1 VIKVK
6 TVSVNELK
14 FKKNLTMI
22 EQFSIQDFLFK
33 YIRQTTEEIADILKL
48 EYSENVFAK
57 MEVKLEPAI
66 IINGV
71 EQFRYVTI
79 TEDNQI
85 VIGVLDSNKEL
96 KHRIIFLDEV

>member
-1 VIKVK
+1 MK

-22 EQFSIQDFLFK
+22 EQFSIQDFLLK

-57 MEVKLEPAI
+57 MEANLEPVI
-66 IINGV
+66 FINGD

>member
-1 VIKVK
+1 MK

-57 MEVKLEPAI
+57 MEANLEPAI

>member
-1 VIKVK
+1 MK

-33 YIRQTTEEIADILKL
+33 YIRQTTEEIDEILKL

-57 MEVKLEPAI
+57 MEAKLEHVLL
-66 IINGV
+66 INGN

>member
-1 VIKVK
+1 MK

-22 EQFSIQDFLFK
+22 EQFSIQDFLFR
-33 YIRQTTEEIADILKL
+33 YIRQTAEEIDDILKL

-57 MEVKLEPAI
+57 MEAKLEPVI
-66 IINGV
+66 LINGD

-96 KHRIIFLDEV
+96 KHSIIFLDEV

>member
-1 VIKVK
+1 MK

-57 MEVKLEPAI
+57 MEAKLEPAI